1 MGTAKIAITM
11 ERDLIRR
18 VDRLVASR
26 RYPSRSRAIQSVVA
40 EALPQLEVS
49 RLERECARLDP
60 AEEQALA
67 DEGLAGDVAL
77 VEGLNEIIGG

>member
-1 MGTAKIAITM
+1 MRMNSTRIVIAM

-18 VDRLVASR
+18 VDRLVSSR

-40 EALPQLEVS
+40 EALPRLEES
-49 RLERECARLDP
+49 RLDRECAKLDP
-60 AEEQALA
+60 QEEQALA
-67 DEGLAGDVAL
+67 DEGMAEL